1 MAKTSVVKQA
11 GLPAG
16 EKIERDGG
24 EITPLAAA
32 DIRLLMK
39 GWEIKRRIDE
49 LEAQLKEVN
58 ARLIEAHGAGA
69 SLIVRG
75 VCRVSI
81 AERESVRIK
90 DAERLQG
97 VLGGDFHMLVKA
109 EVAYKAEPR
118 LVEMAADG
126 DHPLAPS
133 IRACLTLGKSSS
145 VTWRAEK

>member
-1 MAKTSVVKQA
+1 MAKTNVVKQA

-24 EITPLAAA
+24 EATPLSGA
-32 DIRLLMK
+32 DIRLIMK
-39 GWEIKRRIDE
+39 GWEIKKRIEE
-49 LEAQLKEVN
+49 LEAQLKDVQS
-58 ARLIEAHGAGA
+58 RLIAAHGAGA

-75 VCRVSI
+75 VCRASI
-81 AERESVRIK
+81 AERESVRIS

-97 VLGGDFHMLVKA
+97 VLGSDFGTLVRT
-109 EVAYKAEPR
+109 EVAYKPEPR

-133 IRACLTLGKSSS
+133 IRACLTVSKSTS